1 MAINHN
7 PACPNK
13 NCMGGVIT
21 FDGQTGRKCRVCNP
35 MPKRKHGV
43 IVIEWEHAI
52 KYDGEFATVEKTAI
66 GSFVKKNGEFE
77 AWSAMTNKYKTVK
90 TRKLATDF
98 VRDQMLKYM
107 KTHMSEYVNTH
118 DSAMKKLSN
127 SDADEVKAMKKGN
140 ANK

>member
-1 MAINHN
+1 
-7 PACPNK
+7 
-13 NCMGGVIT
+13 
-21 FDGQTGRKCRVCNP
+21 

-66 GSFVKKNGEFE
+66 GSFVNKNGEFE